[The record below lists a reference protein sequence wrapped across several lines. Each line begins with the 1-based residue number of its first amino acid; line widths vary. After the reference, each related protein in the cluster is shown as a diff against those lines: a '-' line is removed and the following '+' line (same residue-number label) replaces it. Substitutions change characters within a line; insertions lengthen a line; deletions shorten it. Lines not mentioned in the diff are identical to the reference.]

1 MRVLVALSVALAVG
15 LLAVAVAAGLGAPW
29 ALVAVAA
36 GLCAALGFWATW
48 RHPAVALDA
57 AASSR
62 GLAWLSG
69 PGTLAALVLL
79 TRLLVFM
86 ADPAQVGA
94 SLVPSSDWEVR
105 HSCLTAYSVA
115 AQAVERTPRIYDD
128 ALYDAPGSSATGVRT
143 PRMLGPFR
151 VDVFEYPPPFLLLP
165 RAVGVLAPDFLR
177 QRLLWFALEAG
188 LMLGAL
194 LAVARALGPT
204 VGTRALLMSPLVWV
218 AYPTLSVLQK
228 GNVQGAVIAASMLAM
243 LLFERR
249 RWAAGGAV
257 LAFVTLSKLFPGML
271 LVYLLAR
278 RQWRALAWT
287 AVMGAVWLGLSLLDL
302 GGAPYAAF
310 LERLP
315 QILGGEAFPAFRNPA
330 AMAINFSVPG
340 LAFKLK
346 LFGVPGM
353 GFAAAKA
360 LGWVYTLVVIAAAWA
375 AGRRT
380 STPAER
386 PLAWLTLLL
395 LATLRSPFLP
405 QAYAA
410 FTPLWLLT
418 LLAATAAPHARTL
431 AALGLTWLGLNV
443 FWPLDWTLAPR
454 TLALLSG
461 VPQLLTFA
469 LAALA
474 LARVLRRGHL
484 ESRAS
489 RAALAAGARPA
500 ATASGL

>member
-1 MRVLVALSVALAVG
+1 MRVLVGLSVASAVG
-15 LLAVAVAAGLGAPW
+15 IVALAAAAGLGAPW
-29 ALVAVAA
+29 GLVAGAA
-36 GLCAALGFWATW
+36 GLCAALGFWAAW
-48 RHPAVALDA
+48 RHPIFTLDA

-69 PGTLAALVLL
+69 LGTLAALVLL

-86 ADPAQVGA
+86 LNPAQVGA
-94 SLVPSSDWEVR
+94 SLVPSSAWELR
-105 HSCLTAYSVA
+105 HSCLTAYYVA

-128 ALYDAPGSSATGVRT
+128 ALYDAPHSSATGVRT
-143 PRMLGPFR
+143 PRMMGPFR

-165 RAVGVLAPDFLR
+165 RAVGVLVPDFLR
-177 QRLLWFALEAG
+177 QRLLWFALETG
-188 LMLGAL
+188 LVLGAL
-194 LAVARALGPT
+194 LAVARALGPAA
-204 VGTRALLMSPLVWV
+204 GTRALLMSPLVWA

-287 AVMGAVWLGLSLLDL
+287 AGMGAVWLALSLADI
-302 GGAPYAAF
+302 GWAPYGAF
-310 LERLP
+310 FERLP

-340 LAFKLK
+340 LVFKLK

-353 GFAAAKA
+353 GFAASKA
-360 LGWVYTLVVIAAAWA
+360 LGWVYTLVVAGAVWGASRRALA
-375 AGRRT
+375 AG
-380 STPAER
+380 ER
-386 PLAWLTLLL
+386 PLLWLTILL

-410 FTPLWLLT
+410 FTSLWLLT
-418 LLAATAAPHARTL
+418 LLAATAMPHAKTL

-443 FWPLDWTLAPR
+443 FWPLDWTLDPR
-454 TLALLSG
+454 ALALLSG

-469 LAALA
+469 LAVLA

-489 RAALAAGARPA
+489 RAALEAGARPA
-500 ATASGL
+500 AAGL